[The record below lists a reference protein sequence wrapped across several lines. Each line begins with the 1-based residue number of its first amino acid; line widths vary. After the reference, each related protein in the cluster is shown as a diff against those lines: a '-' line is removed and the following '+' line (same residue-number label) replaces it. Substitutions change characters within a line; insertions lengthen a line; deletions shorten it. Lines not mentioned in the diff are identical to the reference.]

1 MQHDEIAMKN
11 HEDEVEDDLVLINQ
25 HMLDQVLLMHA
36 VEVLDETDQIL
47 MRSRHGEHDED
58 DDDSELRDEVTEVNE
73 VLEQINDEMV
83 ECDDDLLHEQVEQ
96 DDSDEIHIVRIIEHQ
111 VDVIH
116 EIEVKVDS
124 LYAELEVLDDQ
135 HDVDDVLVQTV
146 DETDET
152 LFTEHEVLEVTE
164 IMHIDVFIVAS
175 VLLTEV
181 TDECQYMVTEVMVEY
196 EGNEVVKTTQL
207 LSE

>member
-1 MQHDEIAMKN
+1 MHHDEIAMKN
-11 HEDEVEDDLVLINQ
+11 HEDEDEDDLVLIIQ
-25 HMLDQVLLMHA
+25 HMLEQVLLMHV
-36 VEVLDETDQIL
+36 VELLDETDHLIH
-47 MRSRHGEHDED
+47 SRRGEHDED
-58 DDDSELRDEVTEVNE
+58 EDDSELRDDETEVNE
-73 VLEQINDEMV
+73 VLEQSNDEMV

-96 DDSDEIHIVRIIEHQ
+96 GDNDEIRIVRLTEHQ
-111 VDVIH
+111 VDTIH

-146 DETDET
+146 EEIDET
-152 LFTEHEVLEVTE
+152 LFTEHEVLEVIET
-164 IMHIDVFIVAS
+164 MHIDVFIVAS

-181 TDECQYMVTEVMVEY
+181 TDECQYLVTEVMVEY
-196 EGNEVVKTTQL
+196 EDAEVVKIMQL